1 MTRGHVTHMGGA
13 LGIVVARVRRLAG
26 ETRRDSA
33 GQRVSEQSMVALAT
47 VATAISAIIGG
58 VTSVLIERIRAGK
71 RADETEARLAEQI
84 EGVRKLAAPTGNGF
98 AAKVT
103 ETLEKLVR
111 SDESQL
117 ATLGH
122 LSEQIAR
129 LDKRMWD
136 HIERHP

>member
-1 MTRGHVTHMGGA
+1 MTRGHVTHMGDA
-13 LGIVVARVRRLAG
+13 LGIVVARVRRLPG

-33 GQRVSEQSMVALAT
+33 GQRVSDQSMVALAT

-71 RADETEARLAEQI
+71 RADETDAKI
-84 EGVRKLAAPTGNGF
+84 EEVRRLAAPTGNGF
-98 AAKVT
+98 AKKVT

-111 SDESQL
+111 SDESKL
-117 ATLGH
+117 ATLGD

-136 HIERHP
+136 HVERHHP

>member
-1 MTRGHVTHMGGA
+1 MTRGHVTHMGDA
-13 LGIVVARVRRLAG
+13 LGIVVARVRRLPG

-33 GQRVSEQSMVALAT
+33 GQRMSDQSMVALAT
-47 VATAISAIIGG
+47 VATAVSAIIGG

-71 RADETEARLAEQI
+71 RADETDAKI
-84 EGVRKLAAPTGNGF
+84 EEVRRLAAPTGNGF
-98 AAKVT
+98 AKKVT

-111 SDESQL
+111 SDESKL
-117 ATLGH
+117 ATLGD

-136 HIERHP
+136 HVERHHP

>member
-1 MTRGHVTHMGGA
+1 MTRGHVTHMGDA
-13 LGIVVARVRRLAG
+13 LGIVVARVRRLPG

-71 RADETEARLAEQI
+71 HADEIEARLAEQI
-84 EGVRKLAAPTGNGF
+84 EGVRELAAPTGNGF
-98 AAKVT
+98 AKKVT

-111 SDESQL
+111 SEESNL

-129 LDKRMWD
+129 LDERMWD

>member
-1 MTRGHVTHMGGA
+1 MGDA
-13 LGIVVARVRRLAG
+13 LGIVVARVRRLPG
-26 ETRRDSA
+26 ETRRACA
-33 GQRVSEQSMVALAT
+33 GQRVSDQSMVALAT

-103 ETLEKLVR
+103 EALEQLTR
-111 SDESQL
+111 SDAVKM
-117 ATLGH
+117 ATLGD

-129 LDKRMWD
+129 LDSRVWD
-136 HIERHP
+136 HVKHHP

>member
-1 MTRGHVTHMGGA
+1 MS
-13 LGIVVARVRRLAG
+13 
-26 ETRRDSA
+26 D
-33 GQRVSEQSMVALAT
+33 QSMVALAT

-71 RADETEARLAEQI
+71 RADETDAKI
-84 EGVRKLAAPTGNGF
+84 EEVRRLAAPTGNGF
-98 AAKVT
+98 VEKVT

-111 SDESQL
+111 SDESKL
-117 ATLGH
+117 ATLGD

-136 HIERHP
+136 HVERHHP

>member
-1 MTRGHVTHMGGA
+1 MS
-13 LGIVVARVRRLAG
+13 
-26 ETRRDSA
+26 D
-33 GQRVSEQSMVALAT
+33 QSMVALAT

-71 RADETEARLAEQI
+71 RADETDAKI
-84 EGVRKLAAPTGNGF
+84 EEVRRLAAPTGNGF

-103 ETLEKLVR
+103 DALEQLTR
-111 SDESQL
+111 SDAVKM
-117 ATLGH
+117 ATLGD

-136 HIERHP
+136 HVERHHP

>member
-1 MTRGHVTHMGGA
+1 MTRGHVTHMGDA

-98 AAKVT
+98 AKKVT
-103 ETLEKLVR
+103 EALEQLTR
-111 SDESQL
+111 SEAVNM
-117 ATLGH
+117 ATLGD

>member
-1 MTRGHVTHMGGA
+1 
-13 LGIVVARVRRLAG
+13 
-26 ETRRDSA
+26 
-33 GQRVSEQSMVALAT
+33 MVALAT

-71 RADETEARLAEQI
+71 RADETDAKLAAKI
-84 EGVRKLAAPTGNGF
+84 EEVRRLAAPTGNGF
-98 AAKVT
+98 AKKVT

-111 SDESQL
+111 SDESKL
-117 ATLGH
+117 ATLGD

-136 HIERHP
+136 HVERHHP